1 MKKITTIL
9 LLNLLSILAFAQMTS
24 ITGVNSLPDKGAT
37 KISLLK
43 IVDGVATVISTTN
56 YAEDGSFGFLYKIA
70 KEGFY
75 AIGSEDFSK
84 GQYPIYLKPG
94 DKVNVNIEKR
104 TLKFVGDN
112 TPENNILNKWLE
124 ISDVVRFKSLYFMM
138 NQSNFED
145 FFPEFEKFLTSAE
158 AFKKTINSKNKIF
171 NSKMAQWADFDR
183 DLIALNFL
191 MTPRSKHPEKSQR
204 PEFYKSLNA
213 PSQRYPNDDVFEY
226 LYGVR
231 LLSMYISIYETQT
244 KMDYTERFELLAT
257 DRQKGEILAQ
267 SALSRIKDYPL
278 AEEFNQKYSKYFVT
292 PSLKE
297 RLENKIRELFK
308 AYEGQKTID
317 FTYPDVN
324 GKMVS
329 LSDFKGKVVLV
340 DVWATW
346 CGPCKQ
352 QIPFMKTL
360 EKEFEGKD
368 VVFLSVSVDEE
379 KDKGKWLQ
387 MIKDE
392 ELAGIHIFASGWSK
406 ITKDYNITGIPRFML
421 FDKKGNLYAIEA
433 PRPSDP
439 KLKEILN
446 NLLVK

>member
-1 MKKITTIL
+1 
-9 LLNLLSILAFAQMTS
+9 
-24 ITGVNSLPDKGAT
+24 
-37 KISLLK
+37 
-43 IVDGVATVISTTN
+43 
-56 YAEDGSFGFLYKIA
+56 
-70 KEGFY
+70 
-75 AIGSEDFSK
+75 
-84 GQYPIYLKPG
+84 
-94 DKVNVNIEKR
+94 
-104 TLKFVGDN
+104 
-112 TPENNILNKWLE
+112 
-124 ISDVVRFKSLYFMM
+124 
-138 NQSNFED
+138 
-145 FFPEFEKFLTSAE
+145 
-158 AFKKTINSKNKIF
+158 
-171 NSKMAQWADFDR
+171 
-183 DLIALNFL
+183 